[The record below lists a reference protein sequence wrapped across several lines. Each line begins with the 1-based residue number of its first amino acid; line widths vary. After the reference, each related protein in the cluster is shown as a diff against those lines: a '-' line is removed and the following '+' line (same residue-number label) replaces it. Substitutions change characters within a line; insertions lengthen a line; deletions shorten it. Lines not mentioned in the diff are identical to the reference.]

1 MVVPQTAEI
10 KTVPV
15 CNRSIH
21 CNTEHEARRRKTDA
35 TLPVLP
41 WVLRPL
47 QHHTESETQL
57 RVPHTHTTDTSH
69 TSPTS
74 FSLSFS
80 PVPLPQPSS
89 PRPHRGA
96 KRDGPRSGRGCL
108 DSAYAHTHTHSLT
121 HRALASDCAIWA
133 SRELY
138 TKTITRSLCR
148 LSSAHL
154 ELLCS
159 CVSLDM

>member
-35 TLPVLP
+35 TLP
-41 WVLRPL
+41 VLRPL

-89 PRPHRGA
+89 PRPHRGSVA
-96 KRDGPRSGRGCL
+96 RWAEVRPRLPGFRVR
-108 DSAYAHTHTHSLT
+108 AHTHSLT
-121 HRALASDCAIWA
+121 HSPSARIRLRHLGVARTLHKDNHAIALV
-133 SRELY
+133 
-138 TKTITRSLCR
+138 CR
-148 LSSAHL
+148 LHI
-154 ELLCS
+154 
-159 CVSLDM
+159 

>member
-1 MVVPQTAEI
+1 MVVPQIAEI

-21 CNTEHEARRRKTDA
+21 CNTEHEARRRKTVMRLSRYSDPS
-35 TLPVLP
+35 T
-41 WVLRPL
+41 RP
-47 QHHTESETQL
+47 HRIRNSAH

-89 PRPHRGA
+89 QRPHRGA
-96 KRDGPRSGRGCL
+96 MGRGAGRGCL
-108 DSAYAHTHTHSLT
+108 DSAYAHTLTHSLT

-138 TKTITRSLCR
+138 TKTITRSL
-148 LSSAHL
+148 SSVVCTFRTAL
-154 ELLCS
+154 
-159 CVSLDM
+159 

>member
-35 TLPVLP
+35 TLPVLRDP
-41 WVLRPL
+41 SSTTQNQKLSSEF
-47 QHHTESETQL
+47 HTLTL
-57 RVPHTHTTDTSH
+57 PTPHTRLRHH
-69 TSPTS
+69 SPYH
-74 FSLSFS
+74 S
-80 PVPLPQPSS
+80 PLFRYPNQA
-89 PRPHRGA
+89 PHGQGRTVGPW
-96 KRDGPRSGRGCL
+96 RDGPRSGRGCL

-138 TKTITRSLCR
+138 TKTITRSL
-148 LSSAHL
+148 SSVVCTFRTAL
-154 ELLCS
+154 
-159 CVSLDM
+159 

>member
-21 CNTEHEARRRKTDA
+21 CNTEHDARRRKTDA
-35 TLPVLP
+35 TLPPALP
-41 WVLRPL
+41 VLRPL

-74 FSLSFS
+74 FSLALAFS

-96 KRDGPRSGRGCL
+96 MGRGQ
-108 DSAYAHTHTHSLT
+108 AEVAWIPRTRTHTLTHSLIERS
-121 HRALASDCAIWA
+121 HQIAP
-133 SRELY
+133 SRRRENF
-138 TKTITRSLCR
+138 TQRQSRDRSR

>member
-35 TLPVLP
+35 TLP
-41 WVLRPL
+41 VLRPL

-80 PVPLPQPSS
+80 PVPLPQPEA
-89 PRPHRGA
+89 PHGRTVGPW
-96 KRDGPRSGRGCL
+96 RDGPRSGRGCL

-138 TKTITRSLCR
+138 TKTITRSL
-148 LSSAHL
+148 SSVV
-154 ELLCS
+154 CTFRF
-159 CVSLDM
+159 